1 MYKIQVAGAPGLRL
15 SNGNAAGGSV
25 TGLALRNRALRKV
38 NALRTLMRSSKK
50 RYKMDT
56 GTMNEKKANH
66 QGPIMQG
73 TDFRSMTLKLILR
86 KPGSSVFCHVSMC
99 VSRLRF
105 AA

>member
-50 RYKMDT
+50 RYKIDT

-86 KPGSSVFCHVSMC
+86 KPGSSVFCHESMC